1 MAGTQRGKGKGRTL
15 RASLVGFNFADNNGK
30 PRAVWKKPRQS
41 VDFLFRGMNEKCGK
55 HTQ

>member
-15 RASLVGFNFADNNGK
+15 RASLVGFNLADNNGK